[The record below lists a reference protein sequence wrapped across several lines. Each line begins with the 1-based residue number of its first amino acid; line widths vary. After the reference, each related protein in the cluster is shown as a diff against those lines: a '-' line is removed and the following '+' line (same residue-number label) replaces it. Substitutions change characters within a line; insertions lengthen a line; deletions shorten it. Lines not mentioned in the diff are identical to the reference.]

1 MAERGLAAA
10 RTRDAGTGA
19 RGTGA
24 ALVRALFSDQPW
36 RRNGVLWFA
45 IALCLAGIAARIGS
59 GNRAWL
65 WLLAPGVPLLLLTLA
80 DLAQVSH
87 SLRRNYP
94 ASARLRWLF
103 ESLRPFSRAYLVEG
117 DLDGRPF
124 SHEERALVYARA
136 HGDADAHPFGTQLDV
151 YSEEYEWLAHS
162 MAPNPDADREM
173 RVLVGS
179 SQCSRPYSASRLNI
193 SGMSFGALGGKAIE
207 ALNLGAKQAGC
218 YHDTGE
224 GALSPYHEKHGGD
237 CVWQVASG
245 YFGCRDGDGHFDPPR
260 FADRAAHPSVRMI
273 ELKLSQGAKPGHGGM
288 LPAAKVTPEIAAT
301 RGVALGRDC
310 ISPARHSAFS
320 TPREM
325 IEFAARLR
333 ELAGGKPVGIKLCVG
348 LPHELFAIAKAML
361 ASGIMIDFLVIDGAE
376 GGTGAAPKE
385 LSDHMGMPLREGLIM
400 ARNAL
405 VGAGLKGEVRLAASG
420 KVTSGAGMAINA
432 ALGADWCNAARAF
445 MFSIGCI
452 QSLKCHT
459 GLCPTGIATQS
470 QARQRGLVVEEKAA
484 RVARFHQATLGA
496 LHEIVVAA
504 GLDSPS
510 DLRPS
515 HMRQRINVAE
525 MRQVDELYHFARP
538 GELVAG
544 SNDPMLARWWDAA
557 DPDSFRRADGD
568 RLAMV

>member
-1 MAERGLAAA
+1 
-10 RTRDAGTGA
+10 
-19 RGTGA
+19 
-24 ALVRALFSDQPW
+24 
-36 RRNGVLWFA
+36 
-45 IALCLAGIAARIGS
+45 
-59 GNRAWL
+59 
-65 WLLAPGVPLLLLTLA
+65 
-80 DLAQVSH
+80 
-87 SLRRNYP
+87 
-94 ASARLRWLF
+94 
-103 ESLRPFSRAYLVEG
+103 
-117 DLDGRPF
+117 
-124 SHEERALVYARA
+124 
-136 HGDADAHPFGTQLDV
+136 
-151 YSEEYEWLAHS
+151 

-173 RVLVGS
+173 RVMVGS

-207 ALNLGAKQAGC
+207 ALNLGARQAGC

-237 CVWQVASG
+237 VVWQVASG
-245 YFGCRDGDGHFDPPR
+245 YFGCRDADGRFDPVR
-260 FADRAAHPSVRMI
+260 FAERAAHPSVRMI
-273 ELKLSQGAKPGHGGM
+273 EIKLSQGAKPGHGGM

-301 RGVALGRDC
+301 RGISLGRDC
-310 ISPARHSAFS
+310 VSPARHSAFS
-320 TPREM
+320 SPRELV
-325 IEFAARLR
+325 EFAARLR
-333 ELAGGKPVGIKLCVG
+333 DLADGKPVGIKLCVG

-361 ASGIMIDFLVIDGAE
+361 ASGIFLDFMVIDGAE

-385 LSDHMGMPLREGLIM
+385 LSDHMGMPLREGLIL

-470 QARQRGLVVEEKAA
+470 AARQRGLVVDEKAV

-515 HMRQRINVAE
+515 HLRQRINVAE

-544 SNDPMLARWWDAA
+544 SNDPTLARWWNAA